1 MDIYAGNICGDRIC
15 KKTAEKRERG
25 GTMESA
31 AVNPKIQQGAGETRK
46 LAASFVGSACSLI

>member
-1 MDIYAGNICGDRIC
+1 MQEISVETESEYA

-25 GTMESA
+25 GNMESA

-46 LAASFVGSACSLI
+46 LAASFVGTACSLI

>member
-1 MDIYAGNICGDRIC
+1 MQEISVETETEYA

-25 GTMESA
+25 GNMESA

>member
-1 MDIYAGNICGDRIC
+1 MQEISVETESA

-31 AVNPKIQQGAGETRK
+31 AVNPKIQQSTGETKK
-46 LAASFVGSACSLI
+46 LAASFVGSAFSLI